1 MNIQSFIMPGIEL
14 WPSILQP
21 RYNSRLRIWFLPDTW
36 QFQEYVSRNPLIVPV
51 QCTTTRS
58 IQFSVSAVFP
68 TTTFR
73 LLYAFFCVVP
83 RRLNFICRRFGTLCL
98 FHLHRQVGV
107 EWLGW
112 EMLGYLYGKRFGI
125 FSSQTFA
132 RINTPT
138 FLSLVIL
145 HLPAYE
151 DGTECSE
158 TSAYK
163 IQAPGNCP
171 KKAYNIQNKAKVWNQ

>member
-21 RYNSRLRIWFLPDTW
+21 RYNSRLCIWFLPDTR
-36 QFQEYVSRNPLIVPV
+36 QFQEYVSRNPVIVPV
-51 QCTTTRS
+51 RRTTTRS
-58 IQFSVSAVFP
+58 TQFSVSAVFP

-73 LLYAFFCVVP
+73 LLYAFFWVVP

-98 FHLHRQVGV
+98 FHLHRQIGV

-112 EMLGYLYGKRFGI
+112 EMYGYLYRKRFGI
-125 FSSQTFA
+125 FSSQNIS
-132 RINTPT
+132 RIKTHT
-138 FLSLVIL
+138 FLNLVIL

-151 DGTECSE
+151 DGTNRVFRNVG
-158 TSAYK
+158 
-163 IQAPGNCP
+163 I
-171 KKAYNIQNKAKVWNQ
+171 